1 MSEMSKT
8 SNKVNESYKNT
19 KFSFEEK
26 HEDNKIVLQ
35 IGGKSIEVVKR
46 DNGYYSAY
54 LPYGT
59 YPSVS
64 ELAKDVIDFVSGFS
78 QS

>member
-1 MSEMSKT
+1 MSKT

-26 HEDNKIVLQ
+26 HDDNKIVLH
-35 IGGKSIEVVKR
+35 IGDKSIEVVKR
-46 DNGYYSAY
+46 YNGYYSAY
-54 LPYGT
+54 LPYGI

-64 ELAKDVIDFVSGFS
+64 ALAKDIIDFVSGFS
-78 QS
+78 QT

>member
-1 MSEMSKT
+1 MSKA
-8 SNKVNESYKNT
+8 SNKVDESYKNT

-26 HEDNKIVLQ
+26 HDNNKIILQ
-35 IGGKSIEVVKR
+35 IGGKSIEVIKR
-46 DNGYYSAY
+46 DNRYSSAY

-64 ELAKDVIDFVSGFS
+64 ALAKDIIDFVSGFS
-78 QS
+78 Q

>member
-1 MSEMSKT
+1 MSKT
-8 SNKVNESYKNT
+8 SNKVTESYKNT

-26 HEDNKIVLQ
+26 PNDKNKIVLH

-54 LPYGT
+54 LPYGI

-64 ELAKDVIDFVSGFS
+64 ALVKDVIDFVSGFS
-78 QS
+78 QP